1 MNFDFYLFDL
11 DGTLLNLGNI
21 GEYADQI
28 LVETLRKLGVY
39 KVPNIDKR
47 RELWRSGRNFQQV
60 LNKWGLAE
68 SLNFWKYFDETDFEK
83 RKILLKNEKI
93 TLYDDVKIVLDLI
106 YSHKETKKLAIC
118 TNTAN
123 YIADYFLKH
132 FQISKY
138 FHEIYSMKYN
148 NQDFAKPSPKGILII
163 LENLGFNSRK
173 HKALMIGD
181 SINDIKAAKAA
192 NISSCLINHWKKNEV
207 ERYKKWIIQ
216 PDYIIEHL
224 IELVNL

>member
-1 MNFDFYLFDL
+1 MKFDFYLFDL

-21 GEYADQI
+21 GAYADQI

-39 KVPNIDKR
+39 KVPNIDERKV
-47 RELWRSGRNFQQV
+47 LWHSGRNFQQV
-60 LNKWGLAE
+60 LNKWGLSE

-93 TLYDDVKIVLDLI
+93 TLYDDVNTVLKII
-106 YSHKETKKLAIC
+106 YNHKEKKKLAIC

-132 FQISKY
+132 FKISKY
-138 FHEIYSMKYN
+138 FHEIYSMEYN
-148 NQDFAKPSPKGILII
+148 NQEFAKPSPRGILII
-163 LENLGFNSRK
+163 LENLRFNSQK

-192 NISSCLINHWKKNEV
+192 NISSCLINNRKDS
-207 ERYKKWIIQ
+207 ERYKNWIIQ
-216 PDYIIEHL
+216 PDYIVEHL
-224 IELVNL
+224 YELIDL